1 MVCIVRRDWFQGNFT
16 RTKRDQNH
24 WPKQWTRACCIHHSN
39 TVFRCYCC
47 IAVKRAAVFS
57 PFLPPTAHCITGAS
71 PDAVQTSGECQ
82 IPLSKVSSFT
92 LHDIANVWS
101 PLVHKCFQK
110 TMRFGAYSLHLFHVK
125 CIRDIVILN
134 IKEEFCK
141 LRYYEVRENN
151 NFQDNVVFTTKP
163 VHRKPLLL

>member
-1 MVCIVRRDWFQGNFT
+1 MIPRKLYPHKARPEPLAKTMN
-16 RTKRDQNH
+16 
-24 WPKQWTRACCIHHSN
+24 PSLLHSSQRHSLQ
-39 TVFRCYCC
+39 VLLLHSREKGSC
-47 IAVKRAAVFS
+47 VP
-57 PFLPPTAHCITGAS
+57 PFLPRTVHCITGAS

-163 VHRKPLLL
+163 VHRKPLRL